1 MSDLKAAEI
10 FYKKYLK
17 LGMTDPDVFVR
28 KIVSPTTWRNPLTG
42 NIEEMHPN
50 APQLRWL
57 KGSWMP
63 YNVWAAGNSSGKTFG
78 EALKACWWANYK
90 FKPIYQP
97 DGTVTFRVYSS
108 YDEYRAQPYKIL
120 LTGPETKQAMAL
132 FETAEH
138 LLTNST
144 YLDQKVVNI
153 TMGTKRDP
161 HARIELSN
169 GVSIHAASTKNKGRH
184 IESGDFDLIG
194 FDEPEDEPH
203 LEYVI
208 DKVLVPRMF
217 RRGGVLDLI
226 GTPKDSPQYLDW
238 YRRGA
243 PVGDDFYDE
252 RYVDHKNY
260 WSMNSS
266 SFENPFASQETIEK
280 FSNTKDEKVIQ
291 ERLYGKFVS
300 FTNSAFPEEAVHLCL
315 DPELPVAMEP
325 SHGRIY
331 VTGVD
336 FGRKNDFTVAVTL
349 DVTEV
354 PYTMVHFGRWGGGA
368 VSWEFIFNQ
377 LYSIFSTYQSEF
389 FVDATSSGGDMQVE
403 YLRELGVFYKQFIYS
418 PAKKVILIN
427 NLQDIMARGKVKFG
441 YVPELREELRFYPRD
456 LNDKNFDT
464 DCVMALALACLRA
477 KDFNEHGEP
486 YEY

>member
-1 MSDLKAAEI
+1 MSDLKEARN
-10 FYKKYLK
+10 FYVKYLK
-17 LGMTDPDVFVR
+17 EGAFDPEIFVR
-28 KIVSPTTWRNPLTG
+28 KIVSPANWRNPITG
-42 NIEEMHPN
+42 QIEEMRPN
-50 APQLRWL
+50 GPQLKWM
-57 KGSWMP
+57 KGAVRP
-63 YNVWAAGNSSGKTFG
+63 YNVWAAGNSSGKSFG
-78 EALKACWWANYK
+78 SAMMVCWWATYK
-90 FKPIYQP
+90 KKP
-97 DGTVTFRVYSS
+97 GRVYKS
-108 YDEYRAQPYKIL
+108 YEEFLMQPYKIL
-120 LTGPETKQAMAL
+120 LTGPESKQAMAL
-132 FETAEH
+132 FEQVEY

-144 YLDQKVVNI
+144 YLNQKVVNI

-169 GVSIHAASTKNKGRH
+169 GVSIHAVSTKNKGRH
-184 IESGDFDLIG
+184 IESGDYDLIVY
-194 FDEPEDEPH
+194 DEPEDEPH

-217 RRGGVLDLI
+217 RRGGVLCLV

-238 YRRGA
+238 YRKGA
-243 PVGDDFYDE
+243 QDGDDFYDP
-252 RYVDHKNY
+252 RYVDHENY

-266 SFENPFASQETIEK
+266 SFENPFADQDAIKK
-280 FSNTKDEKVIQ
+280 FAGTKDEKIIQ

-300 FTNSAFPEEAVHLCL
+300 FTNSAFPQESIDMCL
-315 DPELPVAMEP
+315 DPDLPIGIEP
-325 SHGRIY
+325 SSGRIY

-349 DVTEV
+349 DVTEI

-368 VSWEFIFNQ
+368 VSWEYIFNE
-377 LYSIFSTYQSEF
+377 LYSIFNTYKSEF

-403 YLRELGVFYKQFIYS
+403 WLNNMGVYYKQFIYT

-427 NLQDIMARGKVKFG
+427 NLQDIMARGRVKFG
-441 YVPELREELRFYPRD
+441 LVPELKEELRFYPRD

-464 DCVMALALACLRA
+464 DCVMGLALACLRA